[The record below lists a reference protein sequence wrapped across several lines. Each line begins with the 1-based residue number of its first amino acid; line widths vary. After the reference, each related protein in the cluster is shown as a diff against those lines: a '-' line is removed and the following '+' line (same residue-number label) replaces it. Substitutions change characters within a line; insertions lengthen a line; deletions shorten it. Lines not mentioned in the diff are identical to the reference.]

1 MGLICTYSQQPN
13 GIAIRDTGIS
23 IKLLAKLLEG
33 AYSVQKKASTM
44 PMPVTHVSCNGLPQL
59 RDLRCVGPRPP
70 SALRWLWHHHTA
82 HLRGAPDPGAT
93 QTGNPQWYL
102 NAVNREQKPCS

>member
-44 PMPVTHVSCNGLPQL
+44 PMPVTHTSPAMAYHSCAIYVASVHVPQAL
-59 RDLRCVGPRPP
+59 FVGFGITTLHTFAAHPTLVPHRQAIP
-70 SALRWLWHHHTA
+70 S
-82 HLRGAPDPGAT
+82 GISM
-93 QTGNPQWYL
+93 Q
-102 NAVNREQKPCS
+102 